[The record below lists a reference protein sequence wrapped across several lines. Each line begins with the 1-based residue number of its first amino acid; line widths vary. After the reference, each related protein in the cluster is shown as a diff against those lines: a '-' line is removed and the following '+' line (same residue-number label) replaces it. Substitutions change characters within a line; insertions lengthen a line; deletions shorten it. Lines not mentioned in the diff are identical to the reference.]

1 MPTTVLVLSC
11 KQSYSEAIFLTYH
24 NVRYLIE
31 GAQGSVL
38 HTGDFRAEPWFL
50 QSLARNPFLQP
61 YLAPGTSHQGTSNLN
76 GEKLLVSKTLETIYF
91 DSACV
96 FSPISAPTKVFLSWF
111 DSSSTKIE
119 LGQRNNW
126 ISGTH
131 AIIP

>member
-11 KQSYSEAIFLTYH
+11 EQSYSGVLFPTYH

-61 YLAPGTSHQGTSNLN
+61 YLAPGTSHQGNLN
-76 GEKLLVSKTLETIYF
+76 DEKLLVSKTLETIYF

-96 FSPISAPTKVFLSWF
+96 FSPISAPTKVFLS
-111 DSSSTKIE
+111 
-119 LGQRNNW
+119 LV
-126 ISGTH
+126 
-131 AIIP
+131 